1 MAQNGGGQSSNDDD
15 SDSSPVQV
23 ETQAVTKPVAGTE
36 TPVTEPSG
44 NGKQTETGSNQ
55 GNKGKGNGNKDIT
68 GNGESS
74 ADNGASSGNGS
85 GKDSG
90 NGNGSGKGDSGT
102 KEKNNNQKQTQKLTT
117 DDGSSIGKETKEQ
130 LKDALDKIL
139 SIDPDIKAG
148 PYVVLNADG
157 KASSDINGGSDAS
170 SDGSG
175 KLTFD
180 IPSDLQKDG
189 RTFYVIAVAKDG
201 SVVIILNESIEN
213 GTFSFSGDPD
223 LTYQIIYEDGGAKLS
238 AHIGE
243 NGALTGE
250 DGKLETV
257 SVNHCIFHYL
267 ILIIGIAGA
276 VIIYILRR
284 KKKRPVAAVITFA
297 VDTALMIM
305 FVIIG
310 YCIWDKVFMVVGVT
324 LMALASCLKYKGGEQ
339 TENS

>member
-1 MAQNGGGQSSNDDD
+1 M
-15 SDSSPVQV
+15 
-23 ETQAVTKPVAGTE
+23 TKPVAGTE

-74 ADNGASSGNGS
+74 ADNGASSSNGS

-90 NGNGSGKGDSGT
+90 NGNESGKGDSGT
-102 KEKNNNQKQTQKLTT
+102 KEKDNKQTQKQTQKLTT
-117 DDGSSIGKETKEQ
+117 DEGSSIGKETKEQ

-148 PYVVLNADG
+148 PYVVLNSDG
-157 KASSDINGGSDAS
+157 NGSSDINGDSGSGTS
-170 SDGSG
+170 LDGSG

-189 RTFYVIAVAKDG
+189 RTFYVMAVAKDG
-201 SVVIILNESIEN
+201 SVVIIPNESIED

-238 AHIGE
+238 ENIGE
-243 NGALTGE
+243 NGVLTGE
-250 DGKLETV
+250 DGKAVKV
-257 SVNHCIFHYL
+257 STASGCFYHWI
-267 ILIIGIAGA
+267 ILVTGLIGIALL
-276 VIIYILRR
+276 YIFRR
-284 KKKRPVAAVITFA
+284 KKKRPAVLTVTFA
-297 VDTALMIM
+297 IDTALMIM
-305 FVIIG
+305 LVMIG
-310 YCIWDKVFMVVGVT
+310 YCVWD
-324 LMALASCLKYKGGEQ
+324 
-339 TENS
+339 